1 MLRAHATP
9 GGTVYAKALFEAVD
23 AQGGESALRD
33 VGSRLEALGEAWE
46 DDRTLRAYFL
56 SGYVSTTEKN
66 SAMDTLS
73 QGHPTLLANFLKLLL
88 DRGRL
93 ALLAEIAASY
103 NKLLDERLG
112 RVPVTLTTAV
122 AVDDVSF
129 QAWKDKIA
137 AAIGGEPIV
146 RHVVKP
152 EIVAGAVIRVGDRV
166 VDGSARRRLNE
177 LHQQII
183 QRGKQIHALQS

>member
-33 VGSRLEALGEAWE
+33 VGARLEALGEAWE
-46 DDRTLRAYFL
+46 EDRTLRAYFL
-56 SGYVSTTEKN
+56 SGYVSTTEKS

-93 ALLAEIAASY
+93 VLLAEIAASY

-122 AVDDVSF
+122 AVDDASF